1 MPNLLVQH
9 LERCQRLLLFEG
21 LSLLEG
27 NMIDLLS
34 LAAGALCM
42 FIRPLKRFFLQS
54 PTKPLFNRRDCIFDF
69 LNGTT
74 LIAFGLLVAT
84 AFSNRFLHLALQSK
98 LSIAIAGAV
107 GLIFVFGEFFADLTE

>member
-1 MPNLLVQH
+1 MSDIIVGVNQIAEKNVQMIGICLQQLVFTTH
-9 LERCQRLLLFEG
+9 NILEM
-21 LSLLEG
+21 SK
-27 NMIDLLS
+27 
-34 LAAGALCM
+34 
-42 FIRPLKRFFLQS
+42 IRQGRFKQN
-54 PTKPLFNRRDCIFDF
+54 TKPVNISEKLDCIFDF

-107 GLIFVFGEFFADLTE
+107 GLIFVCGEFLGELPDE